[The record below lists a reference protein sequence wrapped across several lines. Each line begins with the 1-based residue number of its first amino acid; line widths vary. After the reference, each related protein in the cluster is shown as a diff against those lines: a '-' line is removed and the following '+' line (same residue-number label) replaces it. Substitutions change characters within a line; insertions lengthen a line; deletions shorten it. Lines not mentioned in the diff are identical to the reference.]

1 MRSYYFINATYPIRG
16 FMAFLARHVI
26 SLFHKKVILVFGM
39 SRSGTSML
47 SKFLSLGPST
57 VSMHEPEVELMKQ
70 RFGRKRFFTQQAF
83 WDFVHAEDQKEFK
96 VHSLVCI
103 VLLAA
108 LKAPAHVKSIVIKP
122 IALLDVLNESSA
134 ALPNASI
141 VYICRH
147 PAGRSESILRQLK
160 HDQNIEEI
168 SIEALELIGQDW
180 GRTNLKVK
188 RLFEAHP
195 GWRWVFF
202 EKLTNDPVLEFRG
215 LYDRLGLPWTEA
227 IQSEIEK
234 NTTGMD
240 GGYYDIK
247 RDSRSQADKWRK
259 SLTEEQVEAIRR
271 GCLPFETN
279 LYDSF

>member
-1 MRSYYFINATYPIRG
+1 
-16 FMAFLARHVI
+16 MAVLARRVV
-26 SLFHKKVILVFGM
+26 SLLNKRVILVFGM

-47 SKFLSLGPST
+47 SKFLSLSPST

-83 WDFVHAEDQKEFK
+83 WDFVHSEDQKEFK

-103 VLLAA
+103 AFLAA
-108 LKAPAHVKSIVIKP
+108 LKAPAHVKTIILKP
-122 IALLDVLNESSA
+122 IALLDVLKEASVA
-134 ALPNASI
+134 FPNASI
-141 VYICRH
+141 VYISRH

-160 HDQNIEEI
+160 HDQNIEAI

-180 GRTNLKVK
+180 GRTNSRVQK
-188 RLFEAHP
+188 LFESHP
-195 GWRWVFF
+195 DWRWVFF
-202 EKLTNDPVLEFRG
+202 EKLTNDPVSEFRG
-215 LYDRLGLPWTEA
+215 LYEQFGLQWTET

-240 GGYYDIK
+240 GGYYAIK

-259 SLTEEQVEAIRR
+259 SLTGEQVEAIRK
-271 GCLPFETN
+271 GCLPFETH
-279 LYDSF
+279 LYETF